1 MMNLSDS
8 QLQWAC
14 DHLGHTKAV
23 HLNHYRQL
31 SGYLERVQI
40 AKLMI
45 VHDMN
50 LTGELKGKTLAD
62 KELNG
67 EVQSPSTY
75 LPISV

>member
-8 QLQWAC
+8 QMQWAC
-14 DHLGHTKAV
+14 HHLGHTKAV

-40 AKLMI
+40 GKLVI
-45 VHDMN
+45 V
-50 LTGELKGKTLAD
+50 LTGKLKGKTLAD

-67 EVQSPSTY
+67 KIQSLVHIY
-75 LPISV
+75 R

>member
-14 DHLGHTKAV
+14 DHFGHTKAV
-23 HLNHYRQL
+23 HLNH

-67 EVQSPSTY
+67 KVQSPSTY

>member
-1 MMNLSDS
+1 MLSLLQMMNLSDS

-50 LTGELKGKTLAD
+50 LTGELKGKPLQT
-62 KELNG
+62 KN
-67 EVQSPSTY
+67 
-75 LPISV
+75 

>member
-40 AKLMI
+40 GKLMI
-45 VHDMN
+45 VHDLN
-50 LTGELKGKTLAD
+50 LTGKLKGKTLAD

-67 EVQSPSTY
+67 KIQSPCTY
-75 LPISV
+75 LPIRV